1 MSRDSIEMRKFN
13 EITIE
18 EYPRIFA
25 SLRFNGDSYTSL
37 TFEVSKSALVL
48 IRQKYYSNP
57 KIREL
62 ADIEIQKELDNQKS
76 LVLQAQTTLL
86 HKITRTIAGK
96 SHSLE
101 SLTKC
106 LGTLAEITGLK
117 ANQQSQGN
125 SIVFQVPPE
134 LVQFRQQKHE

>member
-1 MSRDSIEMRKFN
+1 MRKFN
-13 EITIE
+13 EISIE

-25 SLRFNGDSYTSL
+25 SMRFHGDSYTSL

-57 KIREL
+57 KVREL
-62 ADIEIQKELDNQKS
+62 ADIEIKKELDNQKS
-76 LVLQAQTTLL
+76 LVLQAQTAIL
-86 HKITRTIAGK
+86 HKITKTIAGK

-117 ANQQSQGN
+117 SSQQSQGN
-125 SIVFQVPPE
+125 SIVFQVPQE
-134 LVQFRQQKHE
+134 LVQFRQQKYE